1 MATQAI
7 HTTELTPEAERLAL
21 AAELE
26 TALVAEQAA
35 RRRLTAAVKRTEAGM
50 ERRRRILAESAA

>member
-7 HTTELTPEAERLAL
+7 HTTEATAEAELLAL

-26 TALVAEQAA
+26 TALAAERAA
-35 RRRLTAAVKRTEAGM
+35 RRRLSATVKRIEAGM
-50 ERRRRILAESAA
+50 ARHRRMLAELPA

>member
-7 HTTELTPEAERLAL
+7 HTDEAAPEAELLAL

-26 TALVAEQAA
+26 TALAAERAA
-35 RRRLTAAVKRTEAGM
+35 RRRLSAAAKRAEAGM
-50 ERRRRILAESAA
+50 ERRRRILADWAA